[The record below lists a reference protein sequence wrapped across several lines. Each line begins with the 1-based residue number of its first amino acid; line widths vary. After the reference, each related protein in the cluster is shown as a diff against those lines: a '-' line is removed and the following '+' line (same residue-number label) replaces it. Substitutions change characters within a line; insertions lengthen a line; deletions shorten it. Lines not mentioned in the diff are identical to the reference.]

1 MARTSRR
8 VSAWEEVYRIV
19 RCIPRGKVMNY
30 GQVAELLKRPL
41 SARAV
46 GWAMRHCP
54 DDLPW
59 HRVVNASG
67 GCSTDH
73 LHDHP
78 GLQRALLEAEGVRFR
93 DDATLDLARYRW
105 SPRRRRG

>member
-1 MARTSRR
+1 MTGRLRKDG
-8 VSAWEEVYRIV
+8 AWEEVYRIV
-19 RCIPRGKVMNY
+19 RCIPRGWVMNY
-30 GQVAELLKRPL
+30 GQIASLLERPL

-46 GWAMRHCP
+46 GWAMRQCP

-67 GCSTDH
+67 RCSTDH

-78 GLQRALLEAEGVRFR
+78 GLQRALLEAEGVQFGA
-93 DDATLDLARYRW
+93 DATIDLARYRW
-105 SPRRRRG
+105 SPPRCS